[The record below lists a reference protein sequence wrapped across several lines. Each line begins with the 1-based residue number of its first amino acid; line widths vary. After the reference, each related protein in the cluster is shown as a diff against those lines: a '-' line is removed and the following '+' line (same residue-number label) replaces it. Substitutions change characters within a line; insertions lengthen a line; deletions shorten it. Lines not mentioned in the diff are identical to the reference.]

1 MQVQSGDG
9 KSNVGRRAEG
19 ARGFTLTELVVVLAV
34 LAIVAAILL
43 FLPTV
48 SFNQRYRNRQ
58 VRDMRQINNVIKAM
72 AVWSASNKDMYP
84 LPSQL
89 DRNNSAVAGPKVG
102 EDQAGHA
109 GKDSTGNMLSILIWN
124 GSIVPEL
131 CVSPAEASD
140 KVLVDEAYEVQ
151 NPSACRVNGGKDAQW
166 DPGFSGTADAAE
178 GQGDEANTPRRKAGI
193 SNNSYAHALMLDG
206 TARGKNWMNTF
217 VDTQALLGNR
227 GPLYA
232 GADAQS
238 DVASGAPVGGW
249 TLADGPL
256 GKKSSTL
263 AIHGG
268 RSTWEGNIGYNDTHV
283 TYEVRPDPKETTY
296 RVRGTSG
303 KAIVQ
308 DNMFVDEADEDAAV
322 TGAAGTSAADPLMDN
337 TNNWLRPIAR
347 VKASSGPDGKPRYQV
362 TRWVD

>member
-1 MQVQSGDG
+1 MNTQRGNRKGSGETRG
-9 KSNVGRRAEG
+9 ETT
-19 ARGFTLTELVVVLAV
+19 RGFTLTELVVVLAV
-34 LAIVAAILL
+34 PAIVAAILL

-89 DRNNSAVAGPKVG
+89 DRNNSTVAGPKVG
-102 EDQAGHA
+102 EDQAGQA

-131 CVSPAEASD
+131 CVSPAEASE
-140 KVLVDEAYEVQ
+140 KVLVDEAYEMQ

-166 DPGFSGTADAAE
+166 DPGFSGTADAEE
-178 GQGDEANTPRRKAGI
+178 GQGNEANTPRRKAGI

-232 GADAQS
+232 GGDAQS

-256 GKKSSTL
+256 GTQSKTL

-268 RSTWEGNIGYNDTHV
+268 RNTWEGNIGYNDTHV
-283 TYEVRPDPKETTY
+283 TYETRADPKETTY
-296 RVRGTSG
+296 RVRGKSG
-303 KAIVQ
+303 KVTVN
-308 DNMFVDEADEDAAV
+308 DNMFVDEADEETGIAGSATAAA
-322 TGAAGTSAADPLMDN
+322 TEPLMVN
-337 TNNWLRPIAR
+337 TDIAW
-347 VKASSGPDGKPRYQV
+347 KI
-362 TRWVD
+362 